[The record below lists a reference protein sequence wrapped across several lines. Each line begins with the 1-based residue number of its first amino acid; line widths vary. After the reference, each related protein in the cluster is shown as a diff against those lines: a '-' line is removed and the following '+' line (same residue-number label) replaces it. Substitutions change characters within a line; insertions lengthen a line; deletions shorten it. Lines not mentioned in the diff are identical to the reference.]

1 MLEDGLKVFLLQS
14 TCGRGSIGLNSM
26 GAGTVKLADVIINE
40 EHMISPHDTKLV
52 ELAIIDQ
59 ICNEASLALEAH
71 CLPEDGSCEVLCK
84 TCLSQ
89 CRVNSWLTA
98 FRDDSEH
105 EACLMH
111 GPQAWREHW
120 CPLDQLNLFLG
131 SLCCITWGRCERP
144 IKIEED
150 RAYIACQ
157 KYEVTP

>member
-1 MLEDGLKVFLLQS
+1 MVEDSLKVLLLQS
-14 TCGRGSIGLNSM
+14 TCGRGSVGLNST
-26 GAGTVKLADVIINE
+26 GAGTVKLANVIINE
-40 EHMISPHDTKLV
+40 EHMISPHDAKLV
-52 ELAIIDQ
+52 KLATIDH
-59 ICNEASLALEAH
+59 ICNEAGLSLEAH
-71 CLPEDGSCEVLCK
+71 CLPKDGACEVLCE

-89 CRVNSWLTA
+89 CRVNSRLAA

-131 SLCCITWGRCERP
+131 SLCCITRGRCERP

-150 RAYIACQ
+150 GAYIAPQ
-157 KYEVTP
+157 KYEVTA